1 MSAGTFEMS
10 SLRGVARR
18 FVAWWPPVAA
28 WLVVT
33 AFVLLVCR
41 HEGWPPFSATAT
53 WSRWDSVRYLS
64 IATQGYNLFPCH
76 PPTYAPG
83 TWCGNA
89 GWFPAYP
96 WIVGGLHKLAL
107 PTDGTALVVSW
118 IACLAALVLLWRAFL
133 VQLPRPGGVLALAYA
148 ACAPGLVYDYAI
160 FPLSLLSLCTLGALA
175 FLVRGRALPA
185 GVAAGLA
192 AITYPVGLALAP
204 AGVVWLAA
212 ARRLPPRTRVR
223 RVALYTAPILATLA
237 LFTVDQRLET
247 GRWNAYLL
255 VQQKYGHGLQDP
267 FAAVY
272 TAGQSVL
279 HGSAFHLVDAP
290 SLQTL
295 LLAFVLLS
303 VLVDRLLHRASAT
316 ALDTLV
322 VVWALAAWLVPHI
335 WANVS
340 EYRSEA
346 ALLPVALL
354 VGRLPRVLS
363 LCIVAGAF
371 LLVAPMELLFLRS
384 VLV

>member
-1 MSAGTFEMS
+1 MS
-10 SLRGVARR
+10 SRRGVLRR
-18 FVAWWPPVAA
+18 SVAWWPPVAA
-28 WLVVT
+28 WLLAT

-41 HEGWPPFSATAT
+41 HEGWPPFSAAS

-64 IATQGYNLFPCH
+64 VASQGYNLFPCK

-96 WIVGGLHKLAL
+96 WIVGGLHRLAL

-118 IACLAALVLLWRAFL
+118 IACLATLVLLWRAFL
-133 VQLPRPGGVLALAYA
+133 IQLPRPAGVLALAYA

-160 FPLSLLSLCTLGALA
+160 FPLSLLSLCSIGALA
-175 FLVRGRALPA
+175 FLVRGRSLAA
-185 GVAAGLA
+185 GFAAGLA
-192 AITYPVGLALAP
+192 ALAYPVGLALAP
-204 AGVVWLAA
+204 AGVVWLVGD
-212 ARRLPPRTRVR
+212 RRLPAGTRVR
-223 RVALYTAPILATLA
+223 RAGLYSVPILSALA
-237 LFTVDQRLET
+237 IFVVDQRLET

-255 VQQKYGHGLQDP
+255 VQRKYGHGLQDP

-272 TAGQSVL
+272 AAGQSVL

-290 SLQTL
+290 ALQTL
-295 LLAFVLLS
+295 FVAFVLVS

-316 ALDTLV
+316 ALDALL
-322 VVWALAAWLVPHI
+322 VVWALAAWLIPHI

-354 VGRLPRVLS
+354 VGRLPQALS
-363 LCIVAGAF
+363 ACIVVGAF